1 MKERVYTS
9 PFNTLECPPSAQEL
23 LDLAFKRSFKPRSIK
38 GEDLISSA
46 RTREIGRIAS
56 MADIICSRFKAV
68 VRSFPSFD
76 ALHPFYRELT
86 DVLVGVDELRLALS
100 RIEWAR
106 KMIRRLS
113 RQYIKR
119 LMRTND
125 FKAMEKIRKEAMG
138 RISSIIKSVSS
149 DIDLIRSAYQKLRT
163 VPDIQV
169 GSPTIVI
176 AGIPNTGKS
185 TLVRK
190 ISTGRPEVASYPFT
204 TRSLLVGHFYL
215 KGGALRV
222 QIIDTP
228 GLLDRPLSER
238 NEIELQAILAL
249 KRLAWFIVFLID
261 PTETCGYSVK
271 NQISLLEE
279 ISHEFSDIEI
289 MIVLNKRDLWSQF
302 PESVEKCKSLLMKK
316 QKSFHEISAET
327 GLGVDVL
334 ATNLGREILE
344 LYRIKKER
352 KFAS

>member
-9 PFNTLECPPSAQEL
+9 PYSTLKCPPAAQEL

-38 GEDLISSA
+38 KEDPINSA
-46 RTREIGRIAS
+46 RTREVGRIAS
-56 MADIICSRFKAV
+56 MADTICSRLKAV
-68 VRSFPSFD
+68 VRSFPSFNT
-76 ALHPFYRELT
+76 LHPFYRELA

-100 RIEWAR
+100 RIDWAR
-106 KMIRRLS
+106 KMVRKLS
-113 RQYIKR
+113 RQYIRR

-125 FKAMEKIRKEAMG
+125 FKVMEKIRKEAMG

-149 DIDLIRSAYQKLRT
+149 DIDLVRSAYQRLKT

-169 GSPTIVI
+169 GSPTVVI
-176 AGIPNTGKS
+176 AGMPNTGKS
-185 TLVRK
+185 TLVRR
-190 ISTGRPEVASYPFT
+190 ISSGRPEVASYPFT

-228 GLLDRPLSER
+228 GLLDRPLSKR

-249 KRLAWFIVFLID
+249 KLLAWLIVFLID

-271 NQISLLEE
+271 NQMSLLEE
-279 ISHEFSDIEI
+279 IFHKFPDVRII
-289 MIVLNKRDLWSQF
+289 IVLNKKDLWSQF
-302 PESVEKCKSLLMKK
+302 PESVKKCRSLLIKK
-316 QKSFHEISAET
+316 GKSFHEMSAER

-334 ATNLGREILE
+334 VTRLRREILE
-344 LYRIKKER
+344 LYRIRKEE
-352 KFAS
+352 KLAS